1 MSEKDKNQSRR
12 QFLDK
17 GVIVGTGLALGL
29 GAVLKSDKQ
38 SETIKMIT
46 LDGQLVEVDPKYIN
60 KMCSGRVSNATLKK
74 WMDEEQNKSTT

>member
-1 MSEKDKNQSRR
+1 MSKKEKNQSRR

-29 GAVLKSDKQ
+29 SAVLTK
-38 SETIKMIT
+38 EEEPEAIKMIT
-46 LDGQLVEVDPKYIN
+46 LDGQLVEVDPRHVN

-74 WMDEEQNKSTT
+74 WMEDEQNKSST